1 MAINGL
7 INAYAITIVCVIVFF
22 CAVFVWEETRELT
35 EKQPVCLADHH
46 KCTCSLNNEVVIFVL
61 SI

>member
-7 INAYAITIVCVIVFF
+7 INAYAITIVGVIVFL

-46 KCTCSLNNEVVIFVL
+46 KCTCSLNNE
-61 SI
+61 